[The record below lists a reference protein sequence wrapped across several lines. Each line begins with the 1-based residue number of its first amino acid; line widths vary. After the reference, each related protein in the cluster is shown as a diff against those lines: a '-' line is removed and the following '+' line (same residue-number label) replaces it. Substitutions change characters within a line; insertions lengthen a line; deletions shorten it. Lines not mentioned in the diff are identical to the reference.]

1 MSLAGVLGGWWSSAA
16 NPTLKGHQ
24 LLIVSPLAPA
34 AEWVSKVKKAHADLE
49 VKHVQIDPWSLDAK
63 AAARDQDI
71 DWSRATVLL
80 TGPLVPAV
88 EQAPRLELV
97 QLQSAGANY
106 LLDNPLF
113 KDSDVAFST
122 ANGVHGPQIA
132 EWVITTYLM
141 HQHELAVYI
150 DLQKAGHWDRVT
162 KGVQDGVGARV
173 GILGYGSIGRQ
184 VARVAKALGMDVI
197 AYTNGRRATPESRRD
212 TGYIVPGTGDPDGA
226 FPSRWLSGADG
237 QFEEFLGADLD
248 VLVVAVPLTASTKGL
263 IAAPEFELLSRRKTF
278 LSNIARGPIVDTGAL
293 IQALEKGQIRGAA
306 LDVTDPEPLPD
317 GHPLWSAPNVFVT
330 PHVSGISNDYNV
342 RVYDIL
348 ALNLQRLAEG
358 KKEFVNKVNKKE
370 GY

>member
-1 MSLAGVLGGWWSSAA
+1 MALERVLGGWWSTA
-16 NPTLKGHQ
+16 NPSLKGHQ
-24 LLIVSPLAPA
+24 LLIVSPTAPA
-34 AEWVSKVKKAHADLE
+34 PEWVSKIKKAHRDLD
-49 VKHVQIDPWSLDAK
+49 VQHIDINPWSLDAA
-63 AAARDQDI
+63 AAARTRDI
-71 DWSRATVLL
+71 DWSKATVLL
-80 TGPLVPAV
+80 TGPLVPTI

-141 HQHELAVYI
+141 HQHELAIYL
-150 DLQKAGHWDRVT
+150 DQQKDGHWNRRT
-162 KGVQDGVGARV
+162 TALQDAVGARV

-197 AYTNGRRATPESRRD
+197 AYTNGRRTTPESRKD
-212 TGYIVPGTGDPDGA
+212 TGYIVPGTGDPEGI
-226 FPSRWLSGADG
+226 FPSKWLSGADN
-237 QFEEFLGADLD
+237 QFEEFLSSDLD
-248 VLVVAVPLTASTKGL
+248 VLVVSVPLTASTKGL
-263 IAAPEFELLSRRKTF
+263 ISGPEFKLLAKRKTF
-278 LSNIARGPIVDTGAL
+278 LSNIARGPIVDSKAL
-293 IQALEKGQIRGAA
+293 ITALEQGQIRGAA

-317 GHPLWSAPNVFVT
+317 GHPLWKAPNVFIT
-330 PHVSGISNDYNV
+330 PHVSGVSNAYNV

>member
-1 MSLAGVLGGWWSSAA
+1 MVIILFFG
-16 NPTLKGHQ
+16 N
-24 LLIVSPLAPA
+24 
-34 AEWVSKVKKAHADLE
+34 SKC
-49 VKHVQIDPWSLDAK
+49 S
-63 AAARDQDI
+63 
-71 DWSRATVLL
+71 
-80 TGPLVPAV
+80 
-88 EQAPRLELV
+88 
-97 QLQSAGANY
+97 
-106 LLDNPLF
+106 
-113 KDSDVAFST
+113 
-122 ANGVHGPQIA
+122 
-132 EWVITTYLM
+132 
-141 HQHELAVYI
+141 HEI
-150 DLQKAGHWDRVT
+150 HR
-162 KGVQDGVGARV
+162 